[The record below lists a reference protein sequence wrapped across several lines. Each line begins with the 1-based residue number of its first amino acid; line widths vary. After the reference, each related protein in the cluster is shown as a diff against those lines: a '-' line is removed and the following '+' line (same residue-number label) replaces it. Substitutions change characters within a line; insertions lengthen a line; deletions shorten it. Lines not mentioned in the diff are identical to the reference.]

1 VNLHD
6 GLGRS
11 GSSASIPAIRT
22 TSQWAHLADVAG
34 AEMAWAHSGLVV
46 TAAGEVIGFHAGQLV
61 AFGRDGQVVRTARPG
76 LTEGHGIT
84 LVEEDGTEYLWISDP
99 GFVFTYTVEDGD
111 EAFAGLFGKGIS
123 RQAREPRV
131 VKLSLDGQIRAE
143 LPIPAV
149 DPIYAPAM
157 MMGPYCPCGT
167 AVDQERFG
175 GTGDVWVAD
184 GYGSSLVYCFDKS
197 GNIKATLTGEEGG
210 GRFVCPHAVFID
222 RRGGKT
228 PELYIADRENKRLQV
243 YGLDGAYRRTV
254 GADFLN
260 SPSGFAQWGDLL
272 VVAELYSRLAVLDE
286 QDNLVGYVG
295 AEPGSEERRD
305 WPERPGWPNGLTD
318 DGRATLPPLPEH
330 GCLNSPHSVAVD
342 ADGNLYVSEWLLGA
356 RYTKFEVTPRSTSR

>member
-1 VNLHD
+1 VNLDD
-6 GLGRS
+6 GMEGS
-11 GSSASIPAIRT
+11 ESSARIPAIRT
-22 TSQWAHLADVAG
+22 RSQWADLAGVAG
-34 AEMAWAHSGLVV
+34 AETAWAHSGLVI
-46 TAAGEVIGFHAGQLV
+46 TSDREVIGFHAGQVV
-61 AFGRDGQVVRTARPG
+61 ALDMDGRVVRTVRPG

-84 LVEEDGTEYLWISDP
+84 LVEEDGAEYLWISDP
-99 GFVFTYTVEDGD
+99 GFVFVYTLEDGD
-111 EAFAGLFGKGIS
+111 AAFAGLFGKGIS
-123 RQAREPRV
+123 REAGEPRV

-143 LPIPAV
+143 LPIPTV
-149 DPIYAPAM
+149 DASYASAM

-175 GTGDVWVAD
+175 GTGDIWVAD
-184 GYGSSLVYCFDKS
+184 GYGSSLVYCFDKR

-243 YGLDGAYRRTV
+243 YGLDGIYRRTV

-286 QDNLVGYVG
+286 QDNLVGYIG
-295 AEPGSEERRD
+295 AEPGSEGRRD

-318 DGRATLPPLPEH
+318 DGRAAPPPSPEQ
-330 GCLNSPHSVAVD
+330 GQLNSPHSVAVD

-356 RYTKFEVTPRSTSR
+356 RYTKYEVVPESKSE